1 MTNIENLIALIQ
13 GEAERE
19 TFAIDTPVYQAAGLK
34 STFPILYAGNL
45 NSKLCF
51 YARDLGKDE
60 VIARQPLIGAVGTL
74 IRQGVHLA
82 TYKQQPTNKGDL
94 QKVCDRVFPTN
105 TVPYKPPGNK
115 AYLAVVTK
123 LFRPYIE
130 RLLVFHWQG
139 DRTITANFNLHKSV
153 QIPFL
158 FVLKDT

>member
-45 NSKLCF
+45 NSKLYF
-51 YARDLGKDE
+51 FARDLGKDE
-60 VIARQPLIGAVGTL
+60 VIARQPLIVAVGTL
-74 IRQGVHLA
+74 VRQGVHLA
-82 TYKQQPTNKGDL
+82 TYKQQPTNKEDL
-94 QKVCDRVFPTN
+94 QKVCDRVFLTN

-115 AYLAVVTK
+115 AYLAVATK
-123 LFRPYIE
+123 LFRTYIE
-130 RLLVFHWQG
+130 RLGKGKFPV
-139 DRTITANFNLHKSV
+139 TANFNLHKSV